1 MMIRRIKYFIVNLII
16 LMALNC
22 KFLIASTN
30 IVVVARREVTIE
42 FVAVLI

>member
-1 MMIRRIKYFIVNLII
+1 
-16 LMALNC
+16 MALNC

-42 FVAVLI
+42 FVAVLIWLMLENDNPNANTMV

>member
-1 MMIRRIKYFIVNLII
+1 
-16 LMALNC
+16 MALSC

-42 FVAVLI
+42 FVAVLIWLMLENDNPNANTMV